1 MLHFVLRSVKADR
14 WLPPPPATTWMVPFT
29 MPEKC
34 DVSELTQIFCI
45 DTNRTIYKRV
55 HQMPVLNQ
63 YIFTLGYKNNFNMRN
78 DYTKASVTV
87 SGDIG
92 ENIFAI
98 KLWIMA
104 ID

>member
-1 MLHFVLRSVKADR
+1 MLHFVSRSAKADR
-14 WLPPPPATTWMVPFT
+14 RLPPPPAAAWMVPFT

-55 HQMPVLNQ
+55 VHHMPVLNQ
-63 YIFTLGYKNNFNMRN
+63 YIVTLGYKNNFSMRN

-92 ENIFAI
+92 ETI
-98 KLWIMA
+98 LQ
-104 ID
+104 

>member
-1 MLHFVLRSVKADR
+1 
-14 WLPPPPATTWMVPFT
+14 
-29 MPEKC
+29 
-34 DVSELTQIFCI
+34 
-45 DTNRTIYKRV
+45 
-55 HQMPVLNQ
+55 MPVLNQ